1 MAGRKL
7 PSAPP
12 GEQFGRQVFRPTD
25 ADPGAG
31 SQRSAHAAGGLRAG
45 PAGFGRT
52 ARDGAGSPARCRAA
66 VDRSCQPGPG
76 SGGSGPPGPAP
87 RGSRGRWQRPAP
99 VAARPDP
106 LGQGGIR
113 HGGVPAV
120 HRSIRGPA
128 RRRAGR
134 PPRRGPEGGRS
145 GPADHGEFAAA
156 ERAGGPAWPRSG
168 RTRKLRDGEQALADA
183 AAKHDEQGRQL
194 KAQSEELDTTRAALA
209 ASEKAGQKSSTD
221 LAAAQTAR
229 LSAEKSAADAK
240 AELTK
245 LAGVKDTARGQVFTL
260 SGGLIFRTN
269 EATLM
274 PGAERQLDQLVQAL
288 ASSPD
293 RLVVVE
299 GYTDSQGSADHNLD
313 LSQRRADAVRD
324 YLMIK
329 GYSADQVRARGVG
342 EESPIADNGTS
353 EGRANN
359 RRVEIVLGD
368 VQD

>member
-1 MAGRKL
+1 MIRTLLSFTALAFAMG
-7 PSAPP
+7 
-12 GEQFGRQVFRPTD
+12 TT
-25 ADPGAG
+25 
-31 SQRSAHAAGGLRAG
+31 AHAQA
-45 PAGFGRT
+45 PA
-52 ARDGAGSPARCRAA
+52 PAA
-66 VDRSCQPGPG
+66 V
-76 SGGSGPPGPAP
+76 AA
-87 RGSRGRWQRPAP
+87 PAP
-99 VAARPDP
+99 VAAPAAVAAPAPAPAPAQVQGRDP
-106 LGQGGIR
+106 STQVVYLPTTDASVDQRVAEQVARHDADRKAADQDRQIMESSRQLNETRTALALAEQSGQNS
-113 HGGVPAV
+113 A
-120 HRSIRGPA
+120 
-128 RRRAGR
+128 
-134 PPRRGPEGGRS
+134 
-145 GPADHGEFAAA
+145 
-156 ERAGGPAWPRSG
+156 
-168 RTRKLRDGEQALADA
+168 KLRDGEQALADA

-368 VQD
+368 VQN

>member
-1 MAGRKL
+1 VVYL
-7 PSAPP
+7 PT
-12 GEQFGRQVFRPTD
+12 TD
-25 ADPGAG
+25 ASVD
-31 SQRSAHAAGGLRAG
+31 QRVAEQVARHDADRKAADQDRQIMESSRQLNET
-45 PAGFGRT
+45 RT
-52 ARDGAGSPARCRAA
+52 ALALAE
-66 VDRSCQPGPG
+66 Q
-76 SGGSGPPGPAP
+76 SGQNSA
-87 RGSRGRWQRPAP
+87 
-99 VAARPDP
+99 
-106 LGQGGIR
+106 
-113 HGGVPAV
+113 
-120 HRSIRGPA
+120 
-128 RRRAGR
+128 
-134 PPRRGPEGGRS
+134 
-145 GPADHGEFAAA
+145 
-156 ERAGGPAWPRSG
+156 
-168 RTRKLRDGEQALADA
+168 KLREGEQALADA

-240 AELTK
+240 AELAK

-368 VQD
+368 AQN